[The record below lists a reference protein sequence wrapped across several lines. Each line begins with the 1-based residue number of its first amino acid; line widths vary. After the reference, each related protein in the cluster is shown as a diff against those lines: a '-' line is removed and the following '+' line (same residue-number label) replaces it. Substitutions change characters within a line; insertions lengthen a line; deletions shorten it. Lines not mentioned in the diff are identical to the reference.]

1 MKRDTQI
8 GTCSV
13 NSSLDVTTT
22 TQADGARARSASLP
36 HTGYAYQPSAT
47 PRRFLLSS
55 PDSLQYRDV

>member
-22 TQADGARARSASLP
+22 TQADGARAPSASLP
-36 HTGYAYQPSAT
+36 HTGYAYRVRAF
-47 PRRFLLSS
+47 RKVDYCNMSS
-55 PDSLQYRDV
+55 TL